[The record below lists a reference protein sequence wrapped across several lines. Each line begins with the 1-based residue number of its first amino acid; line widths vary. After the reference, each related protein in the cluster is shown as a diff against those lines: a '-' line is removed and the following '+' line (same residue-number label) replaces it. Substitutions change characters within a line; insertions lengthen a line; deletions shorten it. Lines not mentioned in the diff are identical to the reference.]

1 MDPALEDRLN
11 AVESSVAH
19 LERQYDELN
28 QMVVKQDKLL
38 TRLSTMMT
46 RMDSTFQGMEIDKIR
61 NNNQKPPHYQ

>member
-1 MDPALEDRLN
+1 MDPSLEDRLN

>member
-1 MDPALEDRLN
+1 MAPSLDDRQN